1 MPVPRLLLIFS
12 PLTVRWPCTYT
23 ALGALRPLKCSI
35 AGQNSVWK
43 VMMSLPMKCTCS
55 SSGSA
60 MYSVYEMPSPPSS
73 MQRLSSRFFS
83 EVK

>member
-23 ALGALRPLKCSI
+23 RSGALRPLKCSV

-43 VMMSLPMKCTCS
+43 VTMSLPMKWICS
-55 SSGSA
+55 TSGCA
-60 MYSVYEMPSPPSS
+60 
-73 MQRLSSRFFS
+73 R
-83 EVK
+83 